1 MRHLKLMGDL
11 GQVIPLPYDV
21 TDRNSITRAMQRSNV
36 VINLLGS
43 RRETIHHSYE
53 DVHVRAAQRVAEC
66 AAASGAERLI
76 HFSALGAAADSP
88 SAFYRSKFAGEQ
100 AVLAAFPNATIV
112 RPAPVFGPEDHL
124 LLRFA
129 SLIHNDATLPFL
141 EGREQ
146 SMQPIWVGD
155 VAAATV
161 NAILD
166 PATKGRTIELAG
178 PEVMTDLQV
187 AYEVFRVLKEKS
199 TVEFMSDK
207 KYRCVLVSYP
217 TSFYRLHV
225 GATSFRGGNVQ
236 SSHRLLSRHFH
247 CCIAGSNLSPS
258 GHSLSFFAAAAPVFS

>member
-1 MRHLKLMGDL
+1 MPTLPLVSYRTSPPPPRCAARVGSQLFVPHRGEGFEVRHLKLMGDL

-21 TDRNSITRAMQRSNV
+21 GDRNSITRAMQRSNV

-53 DVHVRAAQRVAEC
+53 EVHVRAAQRVAEC
-66 AAASGAERLI
+66 ARASGAERLI

-88 SAFYRSKFAGEQ
+88 SAFYRSKYAGEQ

-155 VAAATV
+155 VAAATL

-166 PATKGRTIELAG
+166 PATKGRTIELGG
-178 PEVMTDLQV
+178 PEVMTDLQI
-187 AYEVFRVLKEKS
+187 ANEVFRVLQEKN
-199 TVEFMSDK
+199 TVEMMSDK
-207 KYRCVLVSYP
+207 KYRCGFFDFLPLSL
-217 TSFYRLHV
+217 TR
-225 GATSFRGGNVQ
+225 ARGGM
-236 SSHRLLSRHFH
+236 
-247 CCIAGSNLSPS
+247 P
-258 GHSLSFFAAAAPVFS
+258 